1 MMLKLRELRKK
12 CGLTM
17 KELGAEIGVAE
28 STISQYETGKRQPD
42 YETLLKLGEF
52 FGVSV
57 DYLLTGEET
66 KKSPSEIGGGEPT
79 EHQIKAAF
87 FRGADM
93 TDEEIDAAWDD
104 VMDLRE
110 LVLKRREREKGGK

>member
-1 MMLKLRELRKK
+1 MLKLRELRKK
-12 CGLTM
+12 CGMTM

-57 DYLLTGEET
+57 DYVLTGKEQAPAPEDERITMDDFTFAMQNET
-66 KKSPSEIGGGEPT
+66 KDLTDMDKQILLSMAKQLNDARKQKNGET
-79 EHQIKAAF
+79 
-87 FRGADM
+87 G
-93 TDEEIDAAWDD
+93 
-104 VMDLRE
+104 
-110 LVLKRREREKGGK
+110 

>member
-1 MMLKLRELRKK
+1 MLKLREIRKK
-12 CGLTM
+12 CGITM

-57 DYLLTGEET
+57 DYILTGKEKAPAPEDEREITFDDFTYAMYEEGKELT
-66 KKSPSEIGGGEPT
+66 DENKKKLLEMA
-79 EHQIKAAF
+79 QF
-87 FRGADM
+87 FRQQQ
-93 TDEEIDAAWDD
+93 
-104 VMDLRE
+104 
-110 LVLKRREREKGGK
+110 EKEK